1 MTPRVIS
8 DYEEAEAGAGEGQRN
23 GGIKLSEGERSR
35 DGWYN
40 AGQEATA
47 RAPGGIK
54 TKVDTEKG
62 GEKGASGSGMIC
74 HERGD
79 ERRQEVVERV
89 GSVGGVGEGE
99 VLFFS

>member
-1 MTPRVIS
+1 
-8 DYEEAEAGAGEGQRN
+8 
-23 GGIKLSEGERSR
+23 
-35 DGWYN
+35 
-40 AGQEATA
+40 
-47 RAPGGIK
+47 
-54 TKVDTEKG
+54 
-62 GEKGASGSGMIC
+62 MIC